1 MKPDK
6 VKNMEREITKNADGT
21 FKVVESNVVESVT
34 REQLGIFRDKL
45 KDDIERME
53 KNAGDLK
60 AQLEKVN
67 AMLKEEKK

>member
-1 MKPDK
+1 
-6 VKNMEREITKNADGT
+6 MEREITKNEDGT

-53 KNAGDLK
+53 KNAEDLK

-67 AMLKEEKK
+67 AMLKEEK

>member
-1 MKPDK
+1 
-6 VKNMEREITKNADGT
+6 MEREITKNADGT

-45 KDDIERME
+45 KDDIKRME
-53 KNAGDLK
+53 KSAEDLK

-67 AMLKEEKK
+67 TMLKEEKK

>member
-1 MKPDK
+1 
-6 VKNMEREITKNADGT
+6 MEREITKNADGT

-53 KNAGDLK
+53 KNAEDLK

>member
-1 MKPDK
+1 
-6 VKNMEREITKNADGT
+6 MEREITKNTDGT

-53 KNAGDLK
+53 KSAEDLR

-67 AMLKEEKK
+67 AMLKEETK